1 LALKKPVPPS
11 VIAYHDHLAHIEA
24 GNALD
29 PASFEELAPAADRG
43 VVEERGMGGLPALPL
58 VQKHQGRAAG
68 YAASRKPSR
77 ERRKRLAIFF
87 AAEARPNPAESAH
100 SETARNFSRLFNQSG
115 YSCCV

>member
-58 VQKHQGRAAG
+58 VQKHQGRAG
-68 YAASRKPSR
+68 GLRGKSKTV
-77 ERRKRLAIFF
+77 
-87 AAEARPNPAESAH
+87 ARAP
-100 SETARNFSRLFNQSG
+100 
-115 YSCCV
+115 

>member
-1 LALKKPVPPS
+1 MDAAEFARSRHRSHASSAARSPRSMHSNSFSCLALKKPVPPS
-11 VIAYHDHLAHIEA
+11 VVAYHDHLAHIEA

-68 YAASRKPSR
+68 YAASRKPV
-77 ERRKRLAIFF
+77 
-87 AAEARPNPAESAH
+87 ARAP
-100 SETARNFSRLFNQSG
+100 
-115 YSCCV
+115 